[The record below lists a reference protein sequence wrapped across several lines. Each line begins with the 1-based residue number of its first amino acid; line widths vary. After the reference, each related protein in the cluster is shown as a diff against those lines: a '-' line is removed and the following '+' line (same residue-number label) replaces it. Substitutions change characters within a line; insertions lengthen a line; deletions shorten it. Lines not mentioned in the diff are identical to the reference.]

1 MATQTMIV
9 IETNNQGDLAV
20 VERTN
25 CVRPN
30 RTTVSCPKFK
40 GETATLKT
48 VLALLE
54 QDRLERKNG

>member
-20 VERTN
+20 VE
-25 CVRPN
+25 
-30 RTTVSCPKFK
+30 FK